1 MRTIKFHGKD
11 YQMSYNLAAAIA
23 YERMTG
29 RNPLDLQQFN
39 EGKIE
44 PIVRLGY
51 CMIVGIDDTID
62 LPDYGNFVQGI
73 GLGDEFVAFINAI
86 TEEMKEY
93 YDLQVGDKPQK
104 EPTKKADGEPKNA

>member
-1 MRTIKFHGKD
+1 
-11 YQMSYNLAAAIA
+11 MSYNLAAAIA

-44 PIVRLGY
+44 PVVRLGY
-51 CMIVGIDDTID
+51 CMIVGINDTID

-73 GLGDEFVAFINAI
+73 GLGQEFVDFINAI

-93 YDLQVGDKPQK
+93 YDLQVGDKP
-104 EPTKKADGEPKNA
+104 KKPVKKGDGGSKNK